1 MDLLNVHVYKD
12 TTDQLVVGQ
21 TVFASLHCH
30 SYGVELV
37 TSSGQCPMS
46 SSRMTW
52 GTVYTTS
59 VTVTNLL
66 PATEY
71 RMTMVAQNGLPGE
84 EGNRSI
90 SIVLTTQSVSASSSS
105 YCEVLNILLAG
116 KAPEEIAPLL
126 AKFDSTVEAQSAPEQ
141 DLEQCQ
147 PNANAWLRAIPSI
160 HNDLALEPQEVQV
173 LLKWWLGIPISTADR
188 KCPLCSSALDPDCH
202 HALTCR
208 SGGDIIARHNKLR
221 DCFANLCSKAC
232 LSPQLEKGPG
242 LDFSTPADV
251 LVPNWSLSNPAAFD
265 LKVIHPVNTDLIL
278 EASLA
283 SGNSAEFGEIGKHTK
298 NDQMSELLATAPDP
312 LSKARLLSAS
322 KKESG
327 SWLHTLPVTS
337 LGLRMDDNTIRI
349 AIGLRLGTPLCIPHL
364 CYHCGANVD
373 TLGTHGLSC
382 RFSAGCHFRH
392 AMLNDILHRALSSAN
407 VPSRL
412 EPTGLDRTDGKRPD
426 GITMV
431 PWSNGRL
438 LVWDATCVD
447 TFAPSHLSMTASE
460 VCAAANQAEQTKIKK
475 YSYITSH
482 AYHSFT
488 PVAFETTGV
497 CGPRSMSFLTDFG
510 RRIVNTTGEKSSLA
524 YLLQRFSVAIQRGNA
539 ASVLGTLPPT
549 LFPPLSNGV

>member
-1 MDLLNVHVYKD
+1 MSHRQKLWDLPRVSSI
-12 TTDQLVVGQ
+12 
-21 TVFASLHCH
+21 AA
-30 SYGVELV
+30 EL
-37 TSSGQCPMS
+37 M
-46 SSRMTW
+46 
-52 GTVYTTS
+52 
-59 VTVTNLL
+59 
-66 PATEY
+66 
-71 RMTMVAQNGLPGE
+71 
-84 EGNRSI
+84 
-90 SIVLTTQSVSASSSS
+90 
-105 YCEVLNILLAG
+105 
-116 KAPEEIAPLL
+116 
-126 AKFDSTVEAQSAPEQ
+126 
-141 DLEQCQ
+141 
-147 PNANAWLRAIPSI
+147 
-160 HNDLALEPQEVQV
+160 
-173 LLKWWLGIPISTADR
+173 
-188 KCPLCSSALDPDCH
+188 
-202 HALTCR
+202 
-208 SGGDIIARHNKLR
+208 
-221 DCFANLCSKAC
+221 
-232 LSPQLEKGPG
+232 
-242 LDFSTPADV
+242 
-251 LVPNWSLSNPAAFD
+251 
-265 LKVIHPVNTDLIL
+265 
-278 EASLA
+278 
-283 SGNSAEFGEIGKHTK
+283 
-298 NDQMSELLATAPDP
+298 ATAPDP

-382 RFSAGCHFRH
+382 RFSAGRHFRH

-497 CGPRSMSFLTDFG
+497 CGPRSMSFLTDLG
-510 RRIVNTTGEKSSLA
+510 RRIVNTTGEKAHWHTSCKSLQWPFREGMLHLFWELCLQPFP
-524 YLLQRFSVAIQRGNA
+524 LL
-539 ASVLGTLPPT
+539 
-549 LFPPLSNGV
+549 